1 MKVHTISYS
10 LSILTES
17 RVCSRSLCKKIMI
30 HSIPLRS
37 IVLSSWPRS
46 DDTRTIF
53 PGPNFTFTVLSG
65 RLRLH
70 SAAANEECGNSIQKH
85 HNVDCPTSQLCRNTD
100 NCPSKNAQI
109 VTGLQTS
116 CYKSVHMLSTS
127 LVRTACFYTRK
138 NAQVCYKSVHKLLTR
153 CIRTACHK
161 LSTGLEQRV
170 DNFL

>member
-53 PGPNFTFTVLSG
+53 PGPSFTFTVLSG

-85 HNVDCPTSQLCRNTD
+85 HYVDCPTSQLCRNTAGQL
-100 NCPSKNAQI
+100 PKQKR
-109 VTGLQTS
+109 TS
-116 CYKSVHMLSTS
+116 CYRS
-127 LVRTACFYTRK
+127 A
-138 NAQVCYKSVHKLLTR
+138 NKLLQI
-153 CIRTACHK
+153 CSHAVDK
-161 LSTGLEQRV
+161 LCSHCL
-170 DNFL
+170 FLHT